1 MKEVFSQ
8 LINLRRVSTR
18 ERMLI
23 AAAGLTAVLFIGTKW
38 LVFPFLDSVS
48 DLPATVNSQTKRM
61 VNYRRVL
68 LGTDSVRAA
77 LEAAQKQTA
86 VMESGLLSG
95 RTSALANAEL
105 QGLVKEMALG
115 KGLTLRRSD
124 SAPSKAVSL
133 EYEKVSIR
141 VEFQG
146 NIDQLVGLLAAMETS
161 PRILFLEEIRVTPI
175 SYGNPKN
182 KQVNSTLTISAIK
195 YLDTGGVSAG
205 PKT

>member
-1 MKEVFSQ
+1 
-8 LINLRRVSTR
+8 
-18 ERMLI
+18 MLI
-23 AAAGLTAVLFIGTKW
+23 AAAGLTVVLFVVAKW
-38 LVFPFLDSVS
+38 LVFPFLDSVT
-48 DLPATVNSQTKRM
+48 DLSTTIDSQTKRM

-95 RTSALANAEL
+95 RTGALANAEL
-105 QGLVKEMALG
+105 QGLVKEMAMG
-115 KGLTLRRSD
+115 KGLSLRRSD
-124 SAPSKAVSL
+124 SAPSKAVSP

-175 SYGNPKN
+175 SFGNPKN
-182 KQVNSTLTISAIK
+182 KQVNSTLTISSIK
-195 YLDTGGVSAG
+195 YLDTGGTSVG
-205 PKT
+205 PRS